1 MARNE
6 VIQKI
11 KAVLAESANLCVF
24 TGAGISCPS
33 GIPDFRSAE
42 GLYNRESGR
51 KTPPEVILS
60 RSFFKSRPAEFF
72 EFYKH
77 SMVYPDAK
85 PNRAHLFFAGL
96 EKKGKHTPVVT
107 QNIDGLHQAAG
118 SADVLELHG
127 SVHRN
132 FCAVCGAFYD
142 LSAVLTAAGVP
153 RCGRDNGII
162 KPDVVLY
169 EEPLDDGV
177 TGRAVGAV
185 AGADTLFVVGTSLA
199 VSPANTLLRYFRGK
213 NLIIV
218 NK

>member
-1 MARNE
+1 M
-6 VIQKI
+6 
-11 KAVLAESANLCVF
+11 
-24 TGAGISCPS
+24 
-33 GIPDFRSAE
+33 
-42 GLYNRESGR
+42 

-60 RSFFKSRPAEFF
+60 RSFFNNRPAEFF
-72 EFYKH
+72 EFYRQA
-77 SMVYPDAK
+77 MVYPDAK

-96 EKKGKHTPVVT
+96 EKKGKRAPVVT

-118 SADVLELHG
+118 SSDVIELHG

-142 LSAVLTAAGVP
+142 LSAVLSAAGMP

-169 EEPLDDGV
+169 EEPLDEGV
-177 TGRAVGAV
+177 TGRAVSAV
-185 AGADTLFVVGTSLA
+185 AGADTLFVVGTSLV
-199 VSPANTLLRYFRGK
+199 VSPANTLLRYFRGA

-218 NK
+218 NKTPTHYDDMADIVVYDDIIRVVEHLEA